1 MSCAGWSARVLRYI
15 DRTEMDLFER
25 QAQLHSLFQRSPVDA
40 AYTQGSASGRRL
52 AGNFSE
58 VDVALLLL
66 DKVKANEFFDYQIY
80 FVGELS
86 KTLETE
92 GLDVVILNQAS
103 LLQRAQVIRSWSIL
117 YQRDEKRRVQW
128 ETRAVM
134 DYLDFQKYDDL
145 QTKALAERTKSDRF
159 AIDREYVRARL
170 VRLREYTQLL
180 RDLRAIDHVKFK
192 SDPKLYGLAQW
203 YLQQA
208 VELLFGTGAYL
219 VMALALPRPEAYHD
233 ILDAVAGHGII
244 ERPLAYR
251 LEHLAN
257 LRNLL
262 AYDRE
267 QTDIDDV
274 YAQIQTRLTDLG
286 SFADQVERFVGA
298 GEDA

>member
-1 MSCAGWSARVLRYI
+1 
-15 DRTEMDLFER
+15 MDLFEK

-40 AYTQGSASGRRL
+40 AYTQGTASGRRL
-52 AGNFSE
+52 AGAYQDL
-58 VDVALLLL
+58 DVALLLL
-66 DKVKANEFFDYQIY
+66 DKVKANEFFDYQVY
-80 FVGELS
+80 FVSELS
-86 KTLETE
+86 KTLETQ

-103 LLQRAQVIRSWSIL
+103 LLQRAQVIRSWNIL
-117 YQRDEKRRVQW
+117 YQRDVKRRVQW

-134 DYLDFQKYDDL
+134 EYLEFQKYDDL
-145 QTKALAERTKSDRF
+145 QSKALAERTKSDRF
-159 AIDREYVRARL
+159 AIDAEYVKARL
-170 VRLREYTQLL
+170 ARLREYTQLL
-180 RDLRAIDHVKFK
+180 GDLQLIDQAKFK

-233 ILDAVAGHGII
+233 ILDAVAGRGII

-274 YAQIQTRLTDLG
+274 YRQIQTRLVDLRA
-286 SFADQVERFVGA
+286 FAEQVQKFVGA
-298 GEDA
+298 GPDA

>member
-1 MSCAGWSARVLRYI
+1 
-15 DRTEMDLFER
+15 MDLFEK

-40 AYTQGSASGRRL
+40 AYTQGTSSGRKL
-52 AGNFSE
+52 AGSFSDL
-58 VDVALLLL
+58 DVALLLL
-66 DKVKANEFFDYQIY
+66 DQVKTNEFFDYQVY
-80 FVGELS
+80 FVSELS
-86 KTLETE
+86 KTLETQ

-103 LLQRAQVIRSWSIL
+103 LLQRAQVIRTWSVL
-117 YQRDEKRRVQW
+117 FQRDAKRRVQW

-134 DYLDFQKYDDL
+134 DYLEFQKYDDM

-159 AIDREYVRARL
+159 AVDADYVKARL
-170 VRLREYTQLL
+170 ARLREYTQLL
-180 RDLRAIDHVKFK
+180 EDLKPIDHTKFK

-219 VMALALPRPEAYHD
+219 VMALALPKPEAYHD
-233 ILDAVAGHGII
+233 ILDAVAGRGLI

-274 YAQIQTRLTDLG
+274 YQQIQTRLPDLRA
-286 SFADQVERFVGA
+286 FADQIDRFLGA
-298 GEDA
+298 GADA

>member
-1 MSCAGWSARVLRYI
+1 
-15 DRTEMDLFER
+15 MDLFEK
-25 QAQLHSLFQRSPVDA
+25 QAQITSLFQRSPVDA
-40 AYTQGSASGRRL
+40 AYTQGTASGRRF
-52 AGNFSE
+52 AGSFSDL
-58 VDVALLLL
+58 DVALLLL
-66 DKVKANEFFDYQIY
+66 DKVKTNEFFDYQVY
-80 FVGELS
+80 FVSELS
-86 KTLETE
+86 KTLETQ

-103 LLQRAQVIRSWSIL
+103 LLQRAQVIRSWNVL
-117 YQRDEKRRVQW
+117 YQRDAKRRVQF

-134 DYLDFQKYDDL
+134 EFLEFQKYDDM
-145 QTKALAERTKSDRF
+145 QSKALAERTKSDRF
-159 AIDREYVRARL
+159 AIDGTYVRARL
-170 VRLREYTQLL
+170 ARLREYTQLL
-180 RDLRAIDHVKFK
+180 GDLQLIDHVKFK

-219 VMALALPRPEAYHD
+219 VMALALPKPEQYHD
-233 ILDAVAGHGII
+233 ILDAVAAHGII

-274 YAQIQTRLTDLG
+274 YSQVQTRIVDMRA
-286 SFADQVERFVGA
+286 FADQIERFVGA